1 MKKIILTYDEVNCGL
16 SDFYKNVGK
25 HLMDDIMGYMF
36 DCRHIEISKEIQDVF
51 FKYYKEKYNL
61 EESEVCML
69 LAMSGPKTKDTL
81 KDFEVEVDDK
91 FMKVADYTD
100 IGVSDKVKDNVRKYF
115 EEHLPQYGV
124 CDVYHKSNHDDD
136 GYLYMVKAIKNV
148 EPYNEYAVWTS
159 WNESTQCLNHGHYNL
174 TKEQAKEVLKENFFD
189 CTGLLRE
196 EE

>member
-25 HLMDDIMGYMF
+25 HLMDNIMGYVF

-61 EESEVCML
+61 EEWEVCML

-91 FMKVADYTD
+91 FMEVADYTD
-100 IGVSDKVKDNVRKYF
+100 ISVSDKVKDNVRKYF

-124 CDVYHKSNHDDD
+124 CEVYHKSNHDSDD
-136 GYLYMVKAIKNV
+136 YLYMVKAIKNV

-174 TKEQAKEVLKENFFD
+174 TEKQTKEVLKENFFD

-196 EE
+196 D

>member
-61 EESEVCML
+61 EEWEVCML

-91 FMKVADYTD
+91 FMEVADYTD
-100 IGVSDKVKDNVRKYF
+100 ISVSDKVKDNVRKYF

-124 CDVYHKSNHDDD
+124 CEVYHKSNHDSDD
-136 GYLYMVKAIKNV
+136 YLYMVKAIKNV

-174 TKEQAKEVLKENFFD
+174 TEKQTKEVLKENFFD

-196 EE
+196 D